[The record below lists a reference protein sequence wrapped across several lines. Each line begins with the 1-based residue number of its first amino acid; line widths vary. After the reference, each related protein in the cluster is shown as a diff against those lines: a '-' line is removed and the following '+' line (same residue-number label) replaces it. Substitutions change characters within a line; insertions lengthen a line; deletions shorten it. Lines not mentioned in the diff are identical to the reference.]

1 MKVIKLILLV
11 LVSLVL
17 FSNTVAAPGLVNIS
31 PSDPTDNDALTCIVS
46 GVEPENL
53 DNYQYN
59 WYVNGILDSGVDNI
73 WTYPSSRTEV
83 DDYIVCAVFTP
94 LDFFL
99 GLDEVTIDPEPT
111 GPQPED
117 ENNPPIV
124 IILEPSNGDTF
135 ILGDVVDFNSIVLD
149 LDFDPL
155 AILWDFGDGSI
166 SIERDPSHQYSYLG
180 PKTVTLTVNDGEY
193 TVSRSITIYIM
204 LEANAYPV
212 AVIDASTTT
221 PNEGELVIFD
231 GSNSYD
237 SDGEIVD
244 YEWNFGD
251 GTTSSDFE
259 ATHTYLVEGTYT
271 VTLTVTDNDSL
282 TDIDTEVIVVG
293 DGNQPPVAVID
304 VPTTEAFLGFSL
316 PFDGSGSYDPD
327 GEVVSYEW
335 NFDDGTTFSGV
346 NVEHAFLQ
354 SRMYT
359 VTLTVTDNDGET
371 GTSSIVIDAGNV
383 DRGPDYDR
391 QGINPFF
398 PDEMRDFRIS
408 RVMPLEYK
416 LFYRKGESVPMLVKL
431 VNEGGRDEVLGLTL
445 RVPELNNLVNN
456 MNNIHIEKSQVK
468 WVIMNMNIPQYA
480 VAGVHVAR
488 FNLMPTD
495 SNDLNNIAY
504 WSFIVA

>member
-155 AILWDFGDGSI
+155 TILWDFGDGSI
-166 SIERDPSHQYSYLG
+166 STERDPSHQYSYLG

-271 VTLTVTDNDSL
+271 VTLTVTDND
-282 TDIDTEVIVVG
+282 
-293 DGNQPPVAVID
+293 
-304 VPTTEAFLGFSL
+304 
-316 PFDGSGSYDPD
+316 
-327 GEVVSYEW
+327 
-335 NFDDGTTFSGV
+335 
-346 NVEHAFLQ
+346 
-354 SRMYT
+354 
-359 VTLTVTDNDGET
+359 GET

-456 MNNIHIEKSQVK
+456 MNNIHIEKSEVK